1 MNWKT
6 DHIARIFR
14 YRRVSLIDVRNT
26 YPAKS
31 RPAVPNMFRTTLNVF
46 IVLPSRPIWR
56 ASSMPWLSKRFSPV
70 DCELDGRDPNG
81 HEGITWAATTTP
93 WSDRPVFGKIRYM
106 SFAST
111 TTIRFPEIH
120 RPDRKPREARRS
132 HRLSSRSTLIK
143 VFIPNLCVW
152 EFRCSLR
159 SFTPR

>member
-1 MNWKT
+1 M
-6 DHIARIFR
+6 
-14 YRRVSLIDVRNT
+14 RNT

-31 RPAVPNMFRTTLNVF
+31 RPAVPKMFRTTLNVF

-70 DCELDGRDPNG
+70 RCELDGRDPNG
-81 HEGITWAATTTP
+81 YAGITWAATTTP
-93 WSDRPVFGKIRYM
+93 WSDRPVFGNIRYM

-132 HRLSSRSTLIK
+132 HSLSSRGTLIK
-143 VFIPNLCVW
+143 VFIPKLCVW